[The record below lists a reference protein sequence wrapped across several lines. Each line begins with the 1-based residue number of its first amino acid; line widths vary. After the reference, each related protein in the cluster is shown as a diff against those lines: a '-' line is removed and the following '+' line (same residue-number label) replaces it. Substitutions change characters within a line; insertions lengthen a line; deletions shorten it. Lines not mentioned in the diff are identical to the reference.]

1 MRLVADTF
9 AYAATHV
16 PMWNP
21 ISISG
26 YHIRE
31 AGSTAAQELAFTFA
45 DGIAYVEAAVAAGL
59 PVDDFAPRLS
69 FFFNGHNDLLEE
81 VAKFRAARRLWA
93 RIMRERFDAKD
104 PRSLMLRFHTQTGGS
119 TLTAA
124 SPMNNIVRVA
134 LQALAATLG
143 GTQSLHTNGYDEALS
158 LPTQKAARIAIRTQQ
173 VLAHETG
180 VGNTVDPLGG
190 AWYVERLTDEL
201 EEDATRLI
209 EKIDSLGGMLQAI
222 EAGWPQREIQEA
234 AYRYQREIEAGD
246 RVLVGVNKYVDEKA
260 EPAEIH
266 TLDPKLARSQ
276 LARLKRLRTGRDGS
290 AVSHALDALEAVARG
305 KDNLMPPILTAVEA
319 YATTGE
325 ICNRLRDVFGTY
337 QPPTA
342 V

>member
-1 MRLVADTF
+1 
-9 AYAATHV
+9 
-16 PMWNP
+16 MWNP

-158 LPTQKAARIAIRTQQ
+158 LPTEKAARIAVRTQQ

-180 VGNTVDPLGG
+180 VANTVDPFGG

-246 RVLVGVNKYVDEKA
+246 RVLVGVNQYVDEKA

-266 TLDPKLARSQ
+266 TVDPKLARSQ
-276 LARLKRLRTGRDGS
+276 LARLKRLRSGRDAS
-290 AVSHALDALEAVARG
+290 AVSHALDALEAAARAT
-305 KDNLMPPILTAVEA
+305 DNVMPPILTAVEA